1 LLRGFVSVTLPAN
14 PLKLPLRGSYLS
26 ALERGVLVYDGA
38 MGTNIQRHHLTAADY
53 GGPSLEGCNDHLVLT
68 RPDVIRSIHESFL
81 AVGCDVVETCTFQST
96 PRRLAEWGLGDK
108 VREINVAA
116 ARVAR
121 AACDAFA
128 TPERPRFV
136 AASIGP
142 TGMLPSSSDPVLS
155 NVTFDALADDFHAQ
169 AKYLVEGGVDVL
181 LVETSQDMLEVK
193 AALSGFARLFRELG
207 YRIAVQAQVTLDTSG
222 RMLLG
227 TDVASAMTTLES
239 LGVDVIGLNC
249 STGPEHMREPVRFLS
264 QHATRPVS
272 VIPNAGLPLNTGT
285 GEAVYP
291 LEPAP
296 MAAMLCEFVRD
307 FGVRIVGGC
316 CGTTPEHLRAICEV
330 VDALG
335 ARALAPAEHGAASG
349 RVSAGPGEVSTSDD
363 ASSTAASASPT
374 AAGEAATA
382 EGEAALAKG
391 DAEGRRGGLSSGR
404 DDESADRRDSVVARA
419 AAGAGAAPAARGAP
433 PENHDTTSA
442 PDRPHHSLPSRTL
455 APRRGHHAVP
465 RVASAMRA
473 ITLHQSPPPLLVG
486 ERVNSQGSRKVK
498 RLLLAD
504 DYEGI
509 LDVAREQAES
519 GAHVLDI
526 CVALTERGDEAEQM
540 ARVAKLLS
548 MSVETPLMVDST
560 EAGVIQAALEQIP
573 GRAIIN
579 SINMENGRERIDRVV
594 PLAITHGAALV
605 ALTIDPVGM
614 ARTRERKLEV
624 ARAIHDIVVGEYG
637 LQPSDLIFDAL
648 TFTLATGDAE
658 WVDSAHETIEG
669 IRLIKREL
677 PGVLTIL
684 GVSNVSFGLAAEA
697 RAVLN
702 SVFLH
707 HCVQAGLD
715 AAIVNPAHVTPYA
728 EISLEERALADDLVF
743 NRRADALQRYIE
755 YFEKTGDGRRETGEA
770 VRADPTEGMTAEQ
783 RVHWM
788 IVHRK
793 KEGIEAALDAAGVHE
808 RPVQV
813 LNEVLLPA
821 MKEVGDK
828 FGAGEL
834 ILPFVL
840 QSAEVMKKA
849 VKHLEQFLEK
859 QEGYTKGRVVLATV
873 YGDVHDIG
881 KSLVHTILSN
891 NGYTVFDLG
900 KQVPVNTIIE
910 KAIEVN
916 ADAIGLSALLVSTS
930 KQMPLCVQE
939 LDRRGLQLPV
949 LIGGAAINRRFGRR
963 ALFVDGE
970 RAYDSG
976 VFYCKDAFEGLE
988 TMDRLQDPSSR
999 AGFVQQA
1006 LADARA
1012 DVFLH
1017 SGVGKDVARGDA
1029 AGARSDVSTDH
1040 AIPESPFVGTR
1051 VLRDIPLDEVLALLD
1066 LDELYRLQW
1075 GGRGSGEGYDK
1086 TVRDEFEPTLARLS
1100 AEATRERWLRPQA
1113 VYGYFPA
1120 QAHGN
1125 DLVLYDPNAW
1135 EADGGSL
1142 REIGRFHFPRQE
1154 GRERLCLAD
1163 YFRPADSGDVDLVG
1177 LQVVTVGDAATR
1189 RFEELQGRGEYA
1201 EAFYVHGLAV
1211 EAAEATAEWL
1221 HRRIRAEL
1229 GIAAGRGKRYSWGYG
1244 ACPDLDDHET
1254 VFRLLPADAIG
1265 MTLTSA
1271 FQLIPE
1277 QSTAA
1282 LIVHHPQ
1289 AKYYAVRGEGN
1300 TGRAQPSASA
1310 AAAVGDG

>member
-1 LLRGFVSVTLPAN
+1 MSAPLNVARLPVRG
-14 PLKLPLRGSYLS
+14 GYLD
-26 ALERGVLVYDGA
+26 ALARGVLVFDGA
-38 MGTNIQRHHLTAADY
+38 MGTNIQRHHLSADDY
-53 GGPSLEGCNDHLVLT
+53 GGKALEGCNDHLVLT
-68 RPDVIRSIHESFL
+68 RPDVIQSIHESFL

-96 PRRLAEWGLGDK
+96 PRRLEEWGLLEK
-108 VREINVAA
+108 VRDINVQA
-116 ARVAR
+116 ARIAR
-121 AACDAFA
+121 AACDRFA

-142 TGMLPSSSDPVLS
+142 TGMLPSSSDPALS
-155 NVTFDALADDFHAQ
+155 RVTFAELSRDYYTQ

-181 LVETSQDMLEVK
+181 LIETSQDILEVK
-193 AALSGFARLFRELG
+193 AALAGFATLFRELG
-207 YRIAVQAQVTLDTSG
+207 YRVPVQAQVTLDVSG

-227 TDVASAMTTLES
+227 TDIASAMTTLES

-249 STGPEHMREPVRFLS
+249 STGPEHMREPVRYLS
-264 QHATRPVS
+264 EHAGRPIS

-285 GEAVYP
+285 GDAVYP
-291 LEPAP
+291 LEPGP
-296 MAAMLCEFVRD
+296 MATMLAEFVGD

-316 CGTTPEHLRAICEV
+316 CGTTPEHLAAICGA

-335 ARALAPAEHGAASG
+335 VRAGGGVE
-349 RVSAGPGEVSTSDD
+349 REVS
-363 ASSTAASASPT
+363 
-374 AAGEAATA
+374 GEA
-382 EGEAALAKG
+382 G
-391 DAEGRRGGLSSGR
+391 DG
-404 DDESADRRDSVVARA
+404 
-419 AAGAGAAPAARGAP
+419 ARGAP
-433 PENHDTTSA
+433 PKSKSATS
-442 PDRPHHSLPSRTL
+442 PTDPPHHSSATRTVSSH
-455 APRRGHHAVP
+455 AHHQAHHHAVP
-465 RVASAMRA
+465 RVSSAMRA

-486 ERVNSQGSRKVK
+486 ERVNAQGSRKVK

-509 LDVAREQAES
+509 LEVAREQAES
-519 GAHVLDI
+519 GAHVLDL
-526 CVALTERGDEAEQM
+526 CVALTERSDEAEQM
-540 ARVAKLLS
+540 SRVAKLLS
-548 MSVETPLMVDST
+548 MSVEPPIMIDST
-560 EAGVIQAALEQIP
+560 EASVIQAALEHIP

-579 SINMENGRERIDRVV
+579 SINMENGRARIDSVV

-605 ALTIDPVGM
+605 ALTIDEVGM
-614 ARTRERKLEV
+614 AKTRDRKLEV
-624 ARAIHDIVVGEYG
+624 ARRIHDIVVDEYG
-637 LQPSDLIFDAL
+637 MQPADLIFDAL

-658 WVDSAHETIEG
+658 WIDSAHETIEG

-684 GVSNVSFGLAAEA
+684 GVSNVSFGLAPQA

-728 EISLEERALADDLVF
+728 EISDEERALADDLVF
-743 NRRADALQRYIE
+743 NRRPDALQRLIE
-755 YFEKTGDGRRETGEA
+755 SFEKTGRREDENQATRG
-770 VRADPTEGMTAEQ
+770 DPTDGMSPEE

-788 IVHRK
+788 VVHRK
-793 KEGIEAALDAAGVHE
+793 KEGIEAALDAAGVRE
-808 RPVQV
+808 RPVEV
-813 LNEVLLPA
+813 LNDVLLPA
-821 MKEVGDK
+821 MKDVGDK

-881 KSLVHTILSN
+881 KSLVNTILAN

-910 KAIEVN
+910 KAIEVD

-939 LDRRGLQLPV
+939 LDRRGLKIPV

-988 TMDRLQDPSSR
+988 TMDRLQDPAAR
-999 AGFVQQA
+999 AGFIDA
-1006 LADARA
+1006 AAADARA
-1012 DVFLH
+1012 DIFLH
-1017 SGVGKDVARGDA
+1017 TAVGKDMGRGDA
-1029 AGARSDVSTDH
+1029 GGARSDVS
-1040 AIPESPFVGTR
+1040 AANSIPSTPFFGTR
-1051 VLRDIPLDEVLALLD
+1051 ILRDIPLAEVLALLD

-1075 GGRGSGEGYDK
+1075 GGRGSGEAYQSA
-1086 TVRDEFEPTLARLS
+1086 VRDEFEPALARLS
-1100 AEATRERWLRPQA
+1100 AEAARDGWIVPQA
-1113 VYGYFPA
+1113 VYGYYPA
-1120 QAHGN
+1120 QSQGN
-1125 DLVLYDPNAW
+1125 DVIIYDPDAF
-1135 EADGGSL
+1135 ESDAGTR
-1142 REIGRFHFPRQE
+1142 REIARLHFPRQE
-1154 GRERLCLAD
+1154 GRDRLCLAD
-1163 YFRPADSGDVDLVG
+1163 YFRSVESGEMDVIA
-1177 LQVVTVGDAATR
+1177 LQAVTVGAEATR
-1189 RFEELQGRGEYA
+1189 RFELLQGRGDYS
-1201 EAFYVHGLAV
+1201 EAFYAHGLAV

-1221 HRRIRAEL
+1221 HRRIRSEFA
-1229 GIAAGRGKRYSWGYG
+1229 IDSTQGKRYSWGYG
-1244 ACPDLDDHET
+1244 ACPDLDDHAT
-1254 VFRLLPADAIG
+1254 VFSLLPADAIG
-1265 MTLTSA
+1265 LSLTEA
-1271 FQLIPE
+1271 FQLVPE

-1282 LIVHHPQ
+1282 MIVHHPE
-1289 AKYYAVRGEGN
+1289 AKYYAVRG
-1300 TGRAQPSASA
+1300 SATDASQLPGA
-1310 AAAVGDG
+1310 SPERGAPLADSGKS